1 MVSIYRSYAYFTN
14 SIIKVCPPAALRE
27 HLKEEI
33 NKGYKYITYPKA
45 RQILHKDIGEI
56 DIYGDNTLDKNVEH
70 IFPQS
75 KFKERQ
81 DKNKMR
87 SDLHNLY
94 LCNTILNNQ
103 RQNFKYIDSSEVS
116 EHDNIKILDLKG
128 KEVTSQSEM
137 FKKNG
142 YLMITNRRKKT
153 FIPTTYSRGKISR
166 SLSYFAIKYNFVKE
180 LEEVINMKTLIE
192 WNLKDPVDNE
202 EYLKNIKV
210 YKHQGNINP
219 FILEPSLVHYCFS
232 DIFKVNDETLN
243 KERVSNI
250 NPLYTIDWLLK
261 ELGDC
266 EKINGKK
273 DINIKKLSAIYNQS
287 IKKH

>member
-1 MVSIYRSYAYFTN
+1 MVSIYKSYAYFTN

-94 LCNTILNNQ
+94 LCNSVLNNQ
-103 RQNFKYIDSSEVS
+103 RQNFKYMDSSEVS

-128 KEVTSQSEM
+128 KEVTSQSEI

-261 ELGDC
+261 ELSDC

-273 DINIKKLSAIYNQS
+273 DINIKKLSSIYNES